1 MTDFATEPFI
11 GFRIF
16 RVDMS
21 RNVLTSFT
29 SLGKLGAWMPGEI
42 QESSCFHAQGHGKM
56 PPAFN
61 CTCGIWAVK
70 SRRDLVRAYPHLAD
84 GVMARHEKH
93 RRKKKVK
100 QQLTKGEM
108 SVQEMLDAMARMS
121 KSFARMASVP
131 PSTPGRSAS
140 QPLQFQTVT
149 RRGYSYPHP
158 RQRVQVRLDPP
169 VYLMSARVQLW
180 GIVHEHQ
187 RGYRAQF
194 AQIIP
199 ETIRWWPRQGAWFR
213 PAQLR
218 HIIDKYSVTE
228 GGETDDP
235 DRDVV
240 YD

>member
-1 MTDFATEPFI
+1 MTDFAVEPFV

-42 QESSCFHAQGHGKM
+42 QESSCYHAQGHGKM

-84 GVMARHEKH
+84 GVMARHMKN

-100 QQLTKGEM
+100 QQLSKGEM
-108 SVQEMLDAMARMS
+108 SVQEMLDAMVKMS
-121 KSFARMASVP
+121 KGFARMASVP

-140 QPLQFQTVT
+140 RPIQFQMVS
-149 RRGYSYPHP
+149 RPSRGRSF
-158 RQRVQVRLDPP
+158 VQVRHDPP
-169 VYLMSARVQLW
+169 VYLMSARVHLW

-213 PAQLR
+213 PKQLA

-228 GGETDDP
+228 GGETDDNGF
-235 DRDVV
+235 D
-240 YD
+240 YSYS